1 MGCSGSKKSLNRLP
15 VVARRPDEN
24 VFIAAQRLLNK
35 TLRMSSNYVTI
46 DPHNITDQYQQMTS
60 LSYPGLLTRCRK
72 RIITAKLNID
82 NEGVPLPALKCEKR
96 ASIVLDDKSGPS
108 EKPGRKPIRG
118 GKIPPKGL
126 AAQKSGAKGPSGD
139 DSANLQSP
147 DKSPDKI
154 PDKS

>member
-1 MGCSGSKKSLNRLP
+1 MGFGVAPSKTLAELSAELVTGESSLAEMTDGSIARIVDKVILKIVKPSGPGKGEVLVQAEQICAGSKKSLNRLP

-35 TLRMSSNYVTI
+35 TLRMMSNYVTI

-82 NEGVPLPALKCEKR
+82 NEGVPLPA
-96 ASIVLDDKSGPS
+96 
-108 EKPGRKPIRG
+108 
-118 GKIPPKGL
+118 
-126 AAQKSGAKGPSGD
+126 
-139 DSANLQSP
+139 
-147 DKSPDKI
+147 
-154 PDKS
+154 